1 MNKKFSIILVVMT
14 AMGINFTNSYAA
26 EPKLA
31 QTGFQFLSVVTEAR
45 AAAMG
50 EAFTAVAARS
60 NSVFYNPANIARM
73 NSRIDFALSTNKWIA
88 DIRYFGGA
96 LAFNPNHGVYGS
108 FTINMLFVD
117 YGDFQGTVVNPDV
130 EKGYSNTEI
139 FTPSSYCIGLAYSKM
154 LSDRFAFGINV
165 KYAQQSLGNSI
176 IPDQADPYNFD
187 AASTK
192 KNRQDVIAFD
202 FGTIY
207 LTGFKS
213 LAFAMSVRNFA
224 SEVKYEEEGFQLPLV
239 FNIGLAMNIL
249 DLTSLDPGRH
259 SFLLTVDA
267 THPRAAP
274 EQIKVGGEYT
284 LLGVLALR
292 AGYLHNFDERGITA
306 GFGLMKDF
314 GRSGGRV
321 ALDYAYTPFGVF
333 DNVQRFSFSI
343 SL

>member
-1 MNKKFSIILVVMT
+1 MNKKASIILVVIT
-14 AMGINFTNSYAA
+14 ALGINSTTGYGA

-31 QTGFQFLSVVTEAR
+31 QTGFQFLSVSSEAR

-50 EAFTAVAARS
+50 EAFTAIAAQS

-73 NSRIDFALSTNKWIA
+73 KSRFDFALNANNWIA
-88 DIRYFGGA
+88 DIQYLSGA
-96 LAFNPNHGVYGS
+96 LAFNPKHGLYGS

-117 YGDFQGTVVNPDV
+117 YGEFLGTVVNPNK
-130 EKGYSNTEI
+130 ESGYDDTGT
-139 FTPSSYCIGLAYSKM
+139 FTPSSYSIGIAYSKM
-154 LSDRFAFGINV
+154 LSDRFAFGINA
-165 KYAQQSLGNSI
+165 KYASQTLGNSF
-176 IPDQADPYNFD
+176 IPDPSDPSNID
-187 AASTK
+187 AASLK
-192 KNRQDVIAFD
+192 ENSEGVMAFD

-213 LAFAMSVRNFA
+213 LAFGMSVRNF
-224 SEVKYEEEGFQLPLV
+224 SSQVKYEQEGFQLPLV
-239 FNIGLAMNIL
+239 FNIGLAMDIL
-249 DLTSLDPGRH
+249 DLTSVDH
-259 SFLLTVDA
+259 NVHKFLLTVDA

-274 EQIKVGGEYT
+274 EQLKIGGEYT

-292 AGYLHNFDERGITA
+292 AGYLSNLDERGITA
-306 GFGLMKDF
+306 GIGLKKDF

-333 DNVQRFSFSI
+333 DNVQRFSFRI